1 MGDLTLLPD
10 GTVFL
15 CNGAQIGKLAF
26 LHHTMVTC
34 VTQLTSCLPGEWL
47 WLCYAASVCP
57 ILFTPK

>member
-26 LHHTMVTC
+26 LQQTMVTC
-34 VTQLTSCLPGEWL
+34 VTQLTSCLPVEWL
-47 WLCYAASVCP
+47 WLCCGASLCL
-57 ILFTPK
+57 ILFAR